1 MEADNKNKKQI
12 ELADYEEIIAEKLNN
27 GGKVEF
33 TITGNSMTPL
43 LYNKR
48 DSVVLEKKDSDYKK
62 GDIIFYK
69 RENSQYVLHRIVGKN
84 KDGFIL
90 CGDFQRIL
98 EYSVKDKQIFGYVVE
113 IERKGKTFKINSRL
127 YKIYSS
133 FWMGIRPCRKLFMVI
148 INKVFRGKL

>member
-1 MEADNKNKKQI
+1 LEANNKNKKQI
-12 ELADYEEIIAEKLNN
+12 ELADYEEIIVEKLNN

-48 DSVVLEKKDSDYKK
+48 DSVVLKKKDSNYKK

-69 RENSQYVLHRIVGKN
+69 RKNGQYILHRIVGKN
-84 KDGFIL
+84 KNGFIL
-90 CGDFQRIL
+90 CGDFQRVL
-98 EYSVKDKQIFGYVVE
+98 EYSVKDEQIFGFVVE
-113 IERKGKTFKINSRL
+113 INRKGKIFKIDSKL

-133 FWMGIRPCRKLFMVI
+133 FWMSIRPYRKIFMII
-148 INKVFRGKL
+148 INKVF